1 MPFGIFKNTPAKLS
15 DLSDNDRKELF
26 SVAEK
31 SVLAGIPNTKERN
44 FIEQRVGISI
54 SKLSDSQSFL
64 DVGSKKVWA
73 SFRACHLVA
82 NVLVS
87 AKVQAIQLG
96 GTGGEDQ
103 LLPETHPLAMF
114 LSTPNPF
121 DSWEELLYMWTFHM
135 KLTGTAYWL
144 KDEVN
149 GGGQPKAI
157 YPLLPQYIEADPD
170 PKIKI
175 KGWRYKVNGQT
186 IAFTPEEILQFRRPH
201 PNNLIMGMG
210 DIEPSQDTIS
220 GYINRNA
227 LDEKFLENGAM
238 PSGILTK
245 KEAVEDEGAWKAF
258 RQRFNFEYG
267 GKGNAGKTAF
277 LNGDWAYHKLGLT
290 MQEMQAIER
299 EKWTIEQIFLIHGV
313 PLSVAGIQGAAN
325 YATSRQDDINF
336 RKYECVPLLD
346 LLIGRLNM
354 AGGISKSYGD
364 NLRYDYSMSGLI
376 DVEQTLKDYG
386 PMVKLGAMT
395 PNELREQAGLQRID
409 DPYLDQFFVESGLV
423 PMAVAGMTGANA
435 TQPQEL

>member
-1 MPFGIFKNTPAKLS
+1 MPFWIFKNTPARLS
-15 DLSDNDRKELF
+15 DLSDNDRRELF
-26 SVAEK
+26 SIAEK
-31 SVLAGIPNTKERN
+31 TILSRIPDTKERN
-44 FIEQRVGISI
+44 FIEQRVGVTI
-54 SKLSDSQSFL
+54 SKLADFQSYI
-64 DVGSKKVWA
+64 DAGSKKVWA
-73 SFRACHLVA
+73 SFRSCHLVA

-87 AKVQAIQLG
+87 AKVQAVQLG
-96 GTGGEDQ
+96 GENAEDQ

-149 GGGQPKAI
+149 GKGQPKAI
-157 YPLLPQYIEADPD
+157 FPLLPQYVEADPD
-170 PKIKI
+170 PKLKV
-175 KGWRYKVNGQT
+175 KGWKYKVNGQT
-186 IAFTPEEILQFRRPH
+186 IAFKPEEILQFRRPH

-210 DIEPSQDTIS
+210 DVEPAKDTLS
-220 GYINRNA
+220 SYINRNA

-245 KEAVEDEGAWKAF
+245 KEVIEDEGAWKAF
-258 RQRFNFEYG
+258 RQKFNFEYG
-267 GKGNAGKTAF
+267 GKNNAGKTAF
-277 LNGDWAYHKLGLT
+277 LNGDWSYHKLGLT

-299 EKWTIEQIFLIHGV
+299 EKWTVEQIFLIHGV
-313 PLSVAGIQGAAN
+313 PLSVAGINGAAN
-325 YATSRQDDINF
+325 YATARQDDINF

-346 LLIGRLNM
+346 LLIGRINM
-354 AGGISKSYGD
+354 AGGIAKSYGD

-395 PNELREQAGLQRID
+395 PNELREKAGLQRID

-423 PMAVAGMTGANA
+423 PLAMAGMAGAA
-435 TQPQEL
+435 EPPQTL

>member
-1 MPFGIFKNTPAKLS
+1 MPFWIFKNTPAQLS
-15 DLSDNDRKELF
+15 DLSDNDRRELF
-26 SVAEK
+26 SIAEK
-31 SVLAGIPNTKERN
+31 TVLSRIPNTKERS
-44 FIEQRVGISI
+44 FIEQRVGVTI
-54 SKLSDSQSFL
+54 SKLADFQSYI
-64 DVGSKKVWA
+64 DAGSKKVWA

-96 GTGGEDQ
+96 GENAEDQ

-149 GGGQPKAI
+149 GAGQPKAI
-157 YPLLPQYIEADPD
+157 FPLLPQYVEADPD
-170 PKIKI
+170 PKLKV
-175 KGWRYKVNGQT
+175 KGWKYKVNGQT
-186 IAFTPEEILQFRRPH
+186 IAFKPEEILQFRRPH

-210 DIEPSQDTIS
+210 DVEPSQDTLS
-220 GYINRNA
+220 AYINRNA

-245 KEAVEDEGAWKAF
+245 KEVIEDEGAWKAF
-258 RQRFNFEYG
+258 RQKFNFEYG
-267 GKGNAGKTAF
+267 GKNNAGKTAF
-277 LNGDWAYHKLGLT
+277 LNGDWSYHKLGLT

-299 EKWTIEQIFLIHGV
+299 EKWTVEQIFLIHGV
-313 PLSVAGIQGAAN
+313 PLSVAGINGAAN
-325 YATSRQDDINF
+325 YATARQDDINF

-346 LLIGRLNM
+346 LLIGRINM
-354 AGGISKSYGD
+354 AGGIAKAYGD

-395 PNELREQAGLQRID
+395 PNELREKAGLQRID

-423 PMAVAGMTGANA
+423 PIAIAGMTGAGDP
-435 TQPQEL
+435 PQTL

>member
-1 MPFGIFKNTPAKLS
+1 MPFWIFKNTPARLS
-15 DLSDNDRKELF
+15 DLSDNDRRELF
-26 SVAEK
+26 SIAEK
-31 SVLAGIPNTKERN
+31 TVLSRIPNTKERN
-44 FIEQRVGISI
+44 FIEQRVGVTI
-54 SKLSDSQSFL
+54 SKLADFQSFL
-64 DVGSKKVWA
+64 DAGSKKVWA

-96 GTGGEDQ
+96 VGDAEDQ

-144 KDEVN
+144 KDEPN
-149 GGGQPKAI
+149 GAGQPKAI
-157 YPLLPQYIEADPD
+157 FPLLPQYVEADPD
-170 PKIKI
+170 PKIKV

-186 IAFTPEEILQFRRPH
+186 IAFKPEEILQFRRPH

-210 DIEPSQDTIS
+210 DVEPSQDTLS
-220 GYINRNA
+220 AYINRNA

-245 KEAVEDEGAWKAF
+245 KEVIEDEGAWKAF
-258 RQRFNFEYG
+258 RQKFTAEYG
-267 GKGNAGKTAF
+267 GRGNAGKTAF
-277 LNGDWAYHKLGLT
+277 LNGDWSYHKLGLT

-299 EKWTIEQIFLIHGV
+299 EKWTVEQIFLIHGV
-313 PLSVAGIQGAAN
+313 PLSVAGIAGAAN
-325 YATSRQDDINF
+325 YATARQDDINF

-346 LLIGRLNM
+346 LLIGRINM
-354 AGGISKSYGD
+354 AGGIAKAYGE
-364 NLRYDYSMSGLI
+364 NFRYDYSMSGLI

-395 PNELREQAGLQRID
+395 PNELREKAGLQRID

-423 PMAVAGMTGANA
+423 PMAVAGMTGANEPPPLA
-435 TQPQEL
+435 